1 MIHTRKSVARL
12 SGIYFFSLLGTNIF
26 LHATFMMQL
35 SNPVNFHPTIDLNA
49 ELALLETRA
58 ITALAVEPFN
68 PIVIEHEDITGL
80 KSMLPSKPKTV
91 ISTATSIATAIA
103 EVMNPQKKLPAPK
116 AQPQDNGNLP
126 DIVSDEPDPTYA
138 VNYAAVF
145 DSLNAPDIRLKAIA
159 EAKKHLGL
167 RYVYAGASP
176 RGFDCSGFT
185 SYVLGQ
191 QGVGVSRSSSF
202 QSQQG
207 AKIPLEKAQTGD
219 LIFFSKHGKGGRV
232 THVAMVVDNKEDGIY
247 VIHSTRRGIVVDNLM
262 KSSYWR
268 PKILY
273 AKDVITK
280 EFAGKESTTTQENKG

>member
-1 MIHTRKSVARL
+1 MEHTRKSVARL
-12 SGIYFFSLLGTNIF
+12 TGVYFLSLLGTNII
-26 LHATFMMQL
+26 LHATFMMQI
-35 SNPVNFHPTIDLNA
+35 SNPLNSNPRIDLNA

-58 ITALAVEPFN
+58 ITALDVEPFN

-80 KSMLPSKPKTV
+80 KSILPSKPQT
-91 ISTATSIATAIA
+91 ITANLATAIA
-103 EVMNPQKKLPAPK
+103 EVINPQKKLASAK
-116 AQPQDNGNLP
+116 KQHNNGNLP
-126 DIVSDEPDPTYA
+126 DIVSEEPIPTYA
-138 VNYAAVF
+138 VDYTSIF
-145 DSLNAPDIRLKAIA
+145 DSLHAPDIRVKAIA

-167 RYVYAGASP
+167 KYVYAGASP

-191 QGVGVSRSSSF
+191 QGIGVSRSSSF

-207 AKIPLEKAQTGD
+207 ANIPLEKAQTGD
-219 LIFFSKHGKGGRV
+219 LIFFSKYGKGGRV

-262 KSSYWR
+262 QSSYWR

-280 EFAGKESTTTQENKG
+280 KELTDNKSTEANSTKG